1 MLFTTVLAFAV
12 AAFAAPL
19 EERQAGLCASGSP
32 LCCATDV
39 LNLLILDCAA
49 PSVTPTSTNEFI
61 STCSNQ
67 GQQAKCCL
75 IPILGQA
82 LICSD
87 VNPTGPPANPAASAP
102 AAAAAA

>member
-19 EERQAGLCASGSP
+19 EQRQAGLCSSGTP

-39 LNLLILDCAA
+39 LDLADLDCAA
-49 PSVTPTSTNEFI
+49 PSITPATTNEFI
-61 STCSNQ
+61 ETCSVA

-87 VNPTGPPANPAASAP
+87 VNPTAP
-102 AAAAAA
+102 A